1 MCSFEGK
8 VILSLRLDS
17 DEIRGWVTEAG
28 EIARRYFGQ
37 VEAQWK
43 GIASPVTAADYE
55 IEQLFRQRIAA
66 AYPDHGI
73 LGEEYGGAG
82 LDRDYLWALDPIDGT
97 RVFVE
102 GLPTWSITL
111 ALLYRR
117 VPVFGIVYV
126 PMVDDWT
133 YTDGDDVINN
143 GQVITGCLKT
153 HWQEDSYVFWR
164 SDAAASYDL
173 QFTRVMSFGASATH
187 LAYTARGASVASLIH
202 DSYVWDFA
210 AGAAFLAKQGGEI
223 RSLAGELMS
232 FDGIDL
238 LKPIKGMYIAG
249 HPDVVRR
256 LRPLVKKRDRR
267 IEHPAW

>member
-1 MCSFEGK
+1 M
-8 VILSLRLDS
+8 SLKLDS

-37 VEAQWK
+37 VEVQWK

-82 LDRDYLWALDPIDGT
+82 LDQDYLWALDPIDGT

-117 VPVFGIVYV
+117 VPVFGLVYV
-126 PMVDDWT
+126 PLYDDWT

-223 RSLAGELMS
+223 RSMAGELVS
-232 FDGIDL
+232 LDGIDL
-238 LKPIKGMYIAG
+238 LKPVKGMYIAG

-256 LRPLVKKRDRR
+256 LLPLVKKRDRR